1 MNLSLGLKLILQMT
15 SNVPFTGQAGVNVWP
30 VCSQNLSE
38 VHVKS
43 GCISPALLGFYLGQ
57 FINVSI

>member
-1 MNLSLGLKLILQMT
+1 MT